1 MRPSTGQT
9 SLGAV
14 LLLAC
19 LRAVVALAEAIA
31 LVAAC
36 TGLPLVLGLDG
47 KFMVL
52 FMLSILVIM
61 MSFSTG
67 RTTVLQ
73 GIVLL
78 VIFALTLFLL
88 IFP

>member
-14 LLLAC
+14 LHLAC
-19 LRAVVALAEAIA
+19 LGAVVDLAEAIA
-31 LVAAC
+31 LVAAF